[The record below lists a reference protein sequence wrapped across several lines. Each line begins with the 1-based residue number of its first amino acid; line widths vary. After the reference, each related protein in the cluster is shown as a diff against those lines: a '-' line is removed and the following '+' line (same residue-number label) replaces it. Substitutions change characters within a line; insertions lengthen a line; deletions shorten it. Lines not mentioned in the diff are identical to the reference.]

1 MKIGISILLFCIIF
15 YLAGAQLDPSSPA
28 YTPRAN
34 GEDIV
39 SDISDDLNMI
49 FPNDHGI
56 MKRTACVES
65 TYGLDNKTYRPNS
78 GGIWQVDKEGFDG
91 TQDVS
96 SHPQLS
102 NKFAK
107 IMQYYNINWRDV
119 TYDQLMK
126 PIISGIAARLYY
138 SNIAEPIP
146 TDVKAQAT
154 YWKKYYNT
162 NKGAGDECRFLSCP
176 GDKKRLLE
184 STCPC
189 DCGKLA
195 NKI

>member
-1 MKIGISILLFCIIF
+1 ML
-15 YLAGAQLDPSSPA
+15 
-28 YTPRAN
+28 RAK
-34 GEDIV
+34 GKDIV
-39 SDISDDLNMI
+39 SGISDDLNMI

-65 TYGLDNKTYRPNS
+65 AYGKTYRPNS

-107 IMQYYNINWRDV
+107 IMKHYNINWRDV
-119 TYDQLMK
+119 TYNQLET
-126 PIISGIAARLYY
+126 PIFSGIAARLYY
-138 SNIAEPIP
+138 SNIADPIP
-146 TDVKAQAT
+146 TDIRAQAA

-162 NKGAGDECRFLSCP
+162 DKGAGDECRFLLCS
-176 GDKKRLLE
+176 GDKKRQVE
-184 STCPC
+184 SICPC

-195 NKI
+195 CNNY